1 MKLNPFLKSLFT
13 AICLLGGI
21 YGLVTF
27 GTETLFHIIV
37 IIMVVLLT
45 TSMIYE
51 LFDDDY
57 ERRY

>member
-1 MKLNPFLKSLFT
+1 MKLKLFLKSLFI

-27 GTETLFHIIV
+27 GTVRIVHIIV

-45 TSMIYE
+45 TSMIYD

>member
-1 MKLNPFLKSLFT
+1 MKSNPFLKSLFI

-27 GTETLFHIIV
+27 GTVRIVHIIV

-45 TSMIYE
+45 TSMIYN

-57 ERRY
+57 DRRY

>member
-1 MKLNPFLKSLFT
+1 MKLKPFLKSLFT

-27 GTETLFHIIV
+27 GTVLIVHIIV
-37 IIMVVLLT
+37 IMFVVLLT
-45 TSMIYE
+45 TSMVYE

>member
-1 MKLNPFLKSLFT
+1 MKLSPFLKSLFT

-27 GTETLFHIIV
+27 GTVRIVHIIV

-45 TSMIYE
+45 TSMIYD

>member
-27 GTETLFHIIV
+27 GTVRIVQIIV
-37 IIMVVLLT
+37 IMFVVLLT